1 MTLNGVETFSFAAMS
16 FRGNVVFGKKSPA
29 SYSFFSQSFRSRS
42 QAFRNFFS
50 WYPLTHRKTRKRD
63 DCEGV
68 VLQTVNRSPRFDF
81 NVAKS
86 RGSSRDSSA
95 NRASCRSSR
104 MRNPKRQHFGGS
116 QDLRLGGGRWCN
128 VGEKVVAENKFCTWS
143 RNPYVAE
150 KSQRKGLHSW

>member
-1 MTLNGVETFSFAAMS
+1 MTLNGVGTFSFAVMS
-16 FRGNVVFGKKSPA
+16 FRGNVVFGKEVQFHTA
-29 SYSFFSQSFRSRS
+29 FFHRALEIEAKRFEI
-42 QAFRNFFS
+42 FS
-50 WYPLTHRKTRKRD
+50 WYLSTHRKTRKRD

-143 RNPYVAE
+143 RNPYAVE